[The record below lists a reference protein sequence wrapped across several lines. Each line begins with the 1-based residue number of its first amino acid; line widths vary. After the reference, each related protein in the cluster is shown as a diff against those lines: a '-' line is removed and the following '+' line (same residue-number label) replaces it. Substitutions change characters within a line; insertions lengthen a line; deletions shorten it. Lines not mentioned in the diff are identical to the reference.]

1 MIGILAMQQ
10 TRPWCA
16 HTRILTVQ
24 ILTPAPYEPHETAR
38 NPAIFIRG
46 RNVLRVESPLAKKI
60 SAFKGVKSAF
70 AVMGGADVVARIEV
84 ENVNALTRLGIQ
96 IGDLPDVATTETL
109 VAAEE

>member
-1 MIGILAMQQ
+1 MTSNDGIVKACVLIRV
-10 TRPWCA
+10 RPGQ
-16 HTRILTVQ
+16 H
-24 ILTPAPYEPHETAR
+24 HEVA
-38 NPAIFIRG
+38 
-46 RNVLRVESPLAKKI
+46 SKI

-84 ENVNALTRLGIQ
+84 ENMNALTRLGIQ